1 MLASDSAKE
10 KIARKREQEGGA
22 LGVVGGMRAASSYSK
37 AKKGHR
43 EGRAAARLTAESAL
57 DRGRST
63 CKGPEGG
70 WTCWRVQEHQ
80 NRMLE

>member
-1 MLASDSAKE
+1 ME
-10 KIARKREQEGGA
+10 ERARGGA
-22 LGVVGGMRAASSYSK
+22 LGVVGRMRAASSYSK

-43 EGRAAARLTAESAL
+43 EGRAAARLTEESTL

-70 WTCWRVQEHQ
+70 WTCWWVQEHQ
-80 NRMLE
+80 ENRMLE